1 MKVNSLWRAALAGGL
16 ALIAGGTLAVGVAA
30 HTSHSPSSLTINAG
44 GDYFY
49 GAVGSPNSKC
59 RSDRR
64 VRVFRKRPGGD
75 KLFGAEQS
83 LGGMNLGSY
92 TVEES
97 TVGFRGGVY
106 YSHTKRRDL
115 RPQSGHHD
123 HICGAASSNTV
134 TVTK

>member
-1 MKVNSLWRAALAGGL
+1 M
-16 ALIAGGTLAVGVAA
+16 GVAA

-49 GAVGSPNSKC
+49 GSSARRTRKC

-106 YSHTKRRDL
+106 YSQIKRRDL
-115 RPQSGHHD
+115 RPQSEQHD
-123 HICGAASSNTV
+123 HICGAASSNTM